1 MTFHILNF
9 SGEWTLRFLL
19 GWFRLTAHSS
29 YPPTL
34 QLWKYVVFHILSC
47 YVIHSLLQFFFLL
60 DLLDRTDGDVLM
72 FSKFPFSYSNK
83 LLLTLLWLVWWM
95 DITLNVEN
103 VLEFLSPALACSCP
117 PSSLTLSISCLLI
130 FRPSCLPLSVFLT
143 NNCLSQWILSCWLF
157 SFVLPG
163 NWNYR
168 FWHRLLSVNNIHL

>member
-1 MTFHILNF
+1 MFFSLYFVVHYSMWHFTSWILVESGLSDLSRAGLDWLLIQATHQLFNF
-9 SGEWTLRFLL
+9 ENMSFFTSFLV
-19 GWFRLTAHSS
+19 RLYTV
-29 YPPTL
+29 Y
-34 QLWKYVVFHILSC
+34 C
-47 YVIHSLLQFFFLL
+47 NFFFLL

-143 NNCLSQWILSCWLF
+143 NNCLSVNPFLLA
-157 SFVLPG
+157 LLL
-163 NWNYR
+163 
-168 FWHRLLSVNNIHL
+168 RLAW